1 MINSTNIKGY
11 INFLHLKKYNAP
23 ATEELLSRWAM
34 LSDRE
39 VQAQLQGL
47 YQHWGIDAVLG
58 RNYEQEFNQAQTA
71 AQVRPVS
78 QPPSSLPQ
86 EPVQPVAYNYTEPK
100 PKGSKS
106 TLYVAVILVLALV
119 CAFLFYKMNKKEDT
133 SAEQQ
138 PAAARTTEQVS
149 VPQTATAPA
158 KPVVL
163 EETEEDEVNM
173 GVVRNLMQA
182 EEAKDIGAILNC
194 FSPDMQQYWDISY
207 PSQEELTRRYNSVW
221 EKSADGKHLNA
232 RLKKSGEDTYD
243 MFADYEFFSIKD
255 QVTKTVKAHVRY
267 VFDKNNKIVK
277 TYNVK

>member
-23 ATEELLSRWAM
+23 ATEELQSRWAM
-34 LSDRE
+34 LSDGE

-58 RNYEQEFNQAQTA
+58 RNYEQEFCLVQPA
-71 AQVRPVS
+71 AQVIPVS
-78 QPPSSLPQ
+78 QPLPVQQ
-86 EPVQPVAYNYTEPK
+86 EPAQPVAYNYTEPK
-100 PKGSKS
+100 PKSSKS
-106 TLYVAVILVLALV
+106 VLYVAVILVLALV
-119 CAFLFYKMNKKEDT
+119 CAFLFYKMNKKDGAV
-133 SAEQQ
+133 AEQQ
-138 PAAARTTEQVS
+138 PAATRTTNQAS

-158 KPVVL
+158 KPAVL

-173 GVVRNLMQA
+173 GVVRNLLQA
-182 EEAKDIGAILNC
+182 EEAKDMGAILNC

-221 EKSADGKHLNA
+221 DKSADGKHLNV
-232 RLKKSGEDTYD
+232 RLKKTAEDTYD
-243 MFADYEFFSIKD
+243 MSGDYEFFSIKD

>member
-23 ATEELLSRWAM
+23 ATDELQSRWAM
-34 LSDRE
+34 LSDQE

-58 RNYEQEFNQAQTA
+58 RNYEQEFYQVQTA
-71 AQVRPVS
+71 SQVRPVS
-78 QPPSSLPQ
+78 QPLPVQQ
-86 EPVQPVAYNYTEPK
+86 EPVQPAAYNYTEPK

-133 SAEQQ
+133 VTKQ
-138 PAAARTTEQVS
+138 PAATPTTSPVN
-149 VPQTATAPA
+149 VPQSATAPA

-182 EEAKDIGAILNC
+182 EETKDMGAILSC

-221 EKSADGKHLNA
+221 EKSAEGKHLNV
-232 RLKKSGEDTYD
+232 RLKKTGESTYD